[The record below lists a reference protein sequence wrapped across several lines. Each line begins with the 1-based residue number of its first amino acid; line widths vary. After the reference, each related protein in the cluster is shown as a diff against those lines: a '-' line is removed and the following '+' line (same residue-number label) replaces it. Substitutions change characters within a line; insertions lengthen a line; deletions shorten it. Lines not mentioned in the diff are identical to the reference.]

1 MGTKMVKMGTKRIF
15 NPPVDGFNFAKLKAY
30 VLSHIS
36 WV

>member
-1 MGTKMVKMGTKRIF
+1 MGTKRGKMGKKGIF
-15 NPPVDGFNFAKLKAY
+15 QASVDGFNFAKLKAY